1 MTLSWNTAA
10 KFHRSSVYGCPRKS
24 PSSPRFNKGV
34 PKKRANLK
42 SMIGSVGQNSDKV
55 RVADLVASMPESH
68 FIQTR
73 REAEHQQ
80 LVKDEHLRKVESYV
94 EPPSALNA
102 WDERHEVESEWS
114 GEQTQKRQI
123 EALREQHLS
132 VDEGSADMDLRAAA
146 VEFEQNQI
154 KAQRAREEKQSKQ
167 FTQQVG
173 MKPTEVFSIIKDLQV
188 FIVNVDVPRQ
198 IIEKLKDVTRMADAD
213 VFVVQRID
221 DMDKENP
228 FVSWHSSLR
237 GCWVVSVELLA
248 CDERGGG
255 AVKFRPALKCKRFVF
270 FIDASKRTHGRTLK
284 FIKRL
289 NRFTWNKL
297 EFLDDEAAF
306 RAKSTAMKNSGS
318 VVGVCGSDELP
329 NYSEGSV
336 KRHMGTI
343 NQFHVWL
350 QKHDAQQCCFPRRRF
365 LHLSCPTPMQKCVY
379 PP

>member
-1 MTLSWNTAA
+1 MELSGSANNAQLPMMETPV
-10 KFHRSSVYGCPRKS
+10 KPSRRRSRFKMLALHESGFGLCRALFGPARHHADSAMEECIHHVLFLNPADHDMMNIFKVARKTWFSVYGCPRKS

-55 RVADLVASMPESH
+55 RVADLVASVPESH

-73 REAEHQQ
+73 REAVHQQ

-94 EPPSALNA
+94 EPSSALNA
-102 WDERHEVESEWS
+102 WDERHETESERL
-114 GEQTQKRQI
+114 GKQTQKRKI

-198 IIEKLKDVTRMADAD
+198 IIEKLK
-213 VFVVQRID
+213 VVHGWQMLMFLWFSALTTWIRRI
-221 DMDKENP
+221 
-228 FVSWHSSLR
+228 HS
-237 GCWVVSVELLA
+237 
-248 CDERGGG
+248 
-255 AVKFRPALKCKRFVF
+255 
-270 FIDASKRTHGRTLK
+270 
-284 FIKRL
+284 
-289 NRFTWNKL
+289 
-297 EFLDDEAAF
+297 
-306 RAKSTAMKNSGS
+306 
-318 VVGVCGSDELP
+318 
-329 NYSEGSV
+329 
-336 KRHMGTI
+336 
-343 NQFHVWL
+343 
-350 QKHDAQQCCFPRRRF
+350 
-365 LHLSCPTPMQKCVY
+365 
-379 PP
+379 

>member
-1 MTLSWNTAA
+1 M
-10 KFHRSSVYGCPRKS
+10 
-24 PSSPRFNKGV
+24 
-34 PKKRANLK
+34 
-42 SMIGSVGQNSDKV
+42 
-55 RVADLVASMPESH
+55 
-68 FIQTR
+68 
-73 REAEHQQ
+73 
-80 LVKDEHLRKVESYV
+80 
-94 EPPSALNA
+94 
-102 WDERHEVESEWS
+102 HETESEWL
-114 GEQTQKRQI
+114 GKQTQKRKI

-198 IIEKLKDVTRMADAD
+198 IMEKLKVVTRMADAD

-228 FVSWHSSLR
+228 LVSWHSNLR

-270 FIDASKRTHGRTLK
+270 SLMRQR
-284 FIKRL
+284 
-289 NRFTWNKL
+289 
-297 EFLDDEAAF
+297 E
-306 RAKSTAMKNSGS
+306 
-318 VVGVCGSDELP
+318 
-329 NYSEGSV
+329 
-336 KRHMGTI
+336 
-343 NQFHVWL
+343 
-350 QKHDAQQCCFPRRRF
+350 
-365 LHLSCPTPMQKCVY
+365 PTVAR
-379 PP
+379 